1 MAHPDMARLK
11 REAYVAPPERW
22 VISMVRSA
30 PLGLRSLVAELDGKL
45 SEDELILL
53 APYGPAAH
61 PEQVDTLLYFLAT
74 TSHGNITYDM
84 AMADPDGFRNVVDR
98 LSLHRHYPI
107 EYFLPRGATF
117 AMTYE
122 QVVQHYR
129 AGVAVQ
135 ADTIFRADSQL
146 AVQAPPAITADGLTI
161 YHITSVMQHDIKGW
175 LWAGCPDWWWL
186 DASEQT
192 DASRAE
198 YIGTVHRTHVEGH
211 LLVNDRSVNDVYV
224 DATAPPGYIV
234 KTRQVT
240 FARVVGQVQHAM
252 APPPNNVLLLP
263 GLSKNRLPAT
273 ERVIERLRQALT
285 SGLLINQAGLLP
297 VSRVAQ
303 DGCET
308 STGKVPFRGTMQIA
322 YATEDFT
329 DTCIERKRFGYV
341 KGQIARELW
350 GGIDVFMFQLEAVLS
365 DQDIDYDHNLD
376 LAEYQLE
383 GCILGGRLDG
393 PRTDMSE
400 DGPLV
405 SGRIIAI
412 KALHGPVVSV

>member
-192 DASRAE
+192 DASRSLPDHSGPE
-198 YIGTVHRTHVEGH
+198 
-211 LLVNDRSVNDVYV
+211 
-224 DATAPPGYIV
+224 
-234 KTRQVT
+234 
-240 FARVVGQVQHAM
+240 
-252 APPPNNVLLLP
+252 LLLATVLVLVG
-263 GLSKNRLPAT
+263 GLVWRL
-273 ERVIERLRQALT
+273 ERCCV
-285 SGLLINQAGLLP
+285 
-297 VSRVAQ
+297 
-303 DGCET
+303 DGDASSDSE
-308 STGKVPFRGTMQIA
+308 
-322 YATEDFT
+322 EDDEPPT
-329 DTCIERKRFGYV
+329 N
-341 KGQIARELW
+341 
-350 GGIDVFMFQLEAVLS
+350 MFS
-365 DQDIDYDHNLD
+365 
-376 LAEYQLE
+376 
-383 GCILGGRLDG
+383 
-393 PRTDMSE
+393 
-400 DGPLV
+400 
-405 SGRIIAI
+405 
-412 KALHGPVVSV
+412 